1 LRLTVF
7 ALLFSITA
15 CSSRPAELTHPL
27 RWAGAWMDSVNSHS
41 WEQVGPLLA
50 PDGTYEDPLSG
61 RPLDPRWAAQ
71 LWKGI
76 WRTFPK
82 LHYDLDRVT
91 SNGRVLAV
99 EWTATGVGTA
109 RPVRGIF
116 IITVGSD
123 SIASVRG
130 YYNAVQF
137 VFHD

>member
-1 LRLTVF
+1 
-7 ALLFSITA
+7 
-15 CSSRPAELTHPL
+15 
-27 RWAGAWMDSVNSHS
+27 MDSVNSHS

-61 RPLDPRWAAQ
+61 RPLDARWAAQ

-91 SNGRVLAV
+91 SHGQVLAV
-99 EWTATGVGTA
+99 EWTATGVGTS

-130 YYNAVQF
+130 YYNAVPF